1 MSRFSGCQAE
11 KRDPGREPGVDW
23 ANQIAHASTPAPVMV
38 ADADG
43 LFVGYDD
50 DHLLRIGADGT
61 IDGTIGLP
69 GRTPTALSL
78 DDSGELLVV
87 AP

>member
-1 MSRFSGCQAE
+1 
-11 KRDPGREPGVDW
+11 
-23 ANQIAHASTPAPVMV
+23 MV